1 MNQTST
7 PNMRSRIRR
16 ILGTLIIVIAATG
29 ALHFWELSR
38 TFDISMT
45 FHHGKLASP
54 PVSLSLNIENEAK
67 THRISM
73 QKSIDYP
80 TAPSFDLELPAGQ
93 YTITGTYTDA
103 KGQKT
108 TVSKSIEIS
117 KDNAQMDI
125 YF

>member
-1 MNQTST
+1 MNQAST

-38 TFDISMT
+38 KFDISMT

-108 TVSKSIEIS
+108 ASILSKSS
-117 KDNAQMDI
+117 SLSSAS
-125 YF
+125 

>member
-1 MNQTST
+1 MNQAST

-29 ALHFWELSR
+29 ALHFWEP
-38 TFDISMT
+38 FQ
-45 FHHGKLASP
+45 HGKLASP
-54 PVSLSLNIENEAK
+54 PGSLRLNIENEAK

-108 TVSKSIEIS
+108 TVSKSVVIP